1 MHPLN
6 NKSDTKN
13 NTRTAIKFDFL
24 SRMILPS
31 VIAQLTI
38 GDYYK
43 NFNEMYGMLIFEQ
56 VK

>member
-1 MHPLN
+1 
-6 NKSDTKN
+6 
-13 NTRTAIKFDFL
+13 
-24 SRMILPS
+24 MILLS
-31 VIAQLTI
+31 LIAQLTI